1 MTNVTAGAYADVP
14 LFLFHLLEFM
24 DVDYTVDVEEINE
37 RWREL
42 AAVDVWSQLIM
53 KEPGDDVERIL
64 AAPRT
69 GAWRLSDGG
78 ALTFEH
84 VTNDWHEITTE
95 DEAFFLRVYGPGDF
109 RFQGADLGI
118 LVTKGRMQTA
128 EGLTERCR
136 HYIDGHPRRSTSPNP
151 SRRRPPSCPSPTSSS
166 PTRGPAPPRPPAL
179 GCRFPVESSSGGDR
193 PCSSFVETCGS
204 DAPRMPGPD
213 GRQAMSLG
221 PVEYVIL
228 GFPGNQF
235 TGQIVPELAKLI
247 DSGLVRII
255 DLTFIMKD
263 AAGGVE
269 VVEYDAVEEL
279 AAFAGLDAEV
289 GGILTEEDV
298 AHAALSLEPNTSAVL
313 IIWEDTWAG
322 PFAEAVRNANGVI
335 LEGARIP
342 REIIEQAMGALADA
356 LG

>member
-1 MTNVTAGAYADVP
+1 RQS
-14 LFLFHLLEFM
+14 H
-24 DVDYTVDVEEINE
+24 
-37 RWREL
+37 R
-42 AAVDVWSQLIM
+42 
-53 KEPGDDVERIL
+53 
-64 AAPRT
+64 PRQ
-69 GAWRLSDGG
+69 
-78 ALTFEH
+78 
-84 VTNDWHEITTE
+84 V
-95 DEAFFLRVYGPGDF
+95 V
-109 RFQGADLGI
+109 
-118 LVTKGRMQTA
+118 
-128 EGLTERCR
+128 
-136 HYIDGHPRRSTSPNP
+136 
-151 SRRRPPSCPSPTSSS
+151 
-166 PTRGPAPPRPPAL
+166 PPAGL
-179 GCRFPVESSSGGDR
+179 RPRGCRFPVESSSGGDR
-193 PCSSFVETCGS
+193 PCSPFVETCGS

-213 GRQAMSLG
+213 GRQGMSIG
-221 PVEYVIL
+221 PVEYVII

-313 IIWEDTWAG
+313 IIWEDTWAA

-342 REIIEQAMGALADA
+342 REIIDPAMGGLTDPPGLDRKTRPIRAEWALAPKAPTQQEAIDMPFRRR
-356 LG
+356 